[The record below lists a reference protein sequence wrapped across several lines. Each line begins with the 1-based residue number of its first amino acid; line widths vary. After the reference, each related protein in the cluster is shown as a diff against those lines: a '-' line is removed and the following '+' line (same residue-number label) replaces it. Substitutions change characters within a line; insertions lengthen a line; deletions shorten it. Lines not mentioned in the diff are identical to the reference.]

1 MTPRD
6 QPDLDGG
13 SMSFGEH
20 LDELRSRLVRALVVP
35 LPLAIVLFL
44 VAEHIR
50 GILVAPLF
58 AALRANGQTVQ
69 IQALSPAET
78 ITTDMKLA
86 VIGALAVSAPW
97 LLYQLWKFI
106 EPGLYAR
113 ERRFV
118 HFLTPLSA
126 VLTAAG
132 IALFYWILLPL
143 TLLFLVGFGASRPRT
158 VVFDPAATTT
168 PATTGSDTEPAPAA
182 APPALAFPVL
192 HDDPVSPR
200 PGEAWISTRD
210 QVLRVA
216 VPVER
221 VRASAVI
228 GLAEDAATAIASIG
242 EEPAGADTQG
252 GPVELSVLE
261 LPLSVLGGISQVYRL
276 SEYVGFSLILLAGS
290 VIAFQMP
297 IVILLLGW
305 VGLVEPRLLR
315 EKRRWA
321 IFIMGIVSAIVTPPD
336 VTSMLL
342 LLVPLA
348 ILYEVGILLLVLVP
362 ANRVA
367 EGAWMP
373 GRARGFSGADDDR
386 APAQTEQTDQP
397 SPPSWTD
404 PSEDVESDA
413 RRDDDDE
420 AGGGSK

>member
-6 QPDLDGG
+6 QPDPERG

-20 LDELRSRLVRALVVP
+20 LEELRSRLVRALVVP

-44 VAEHIR
+44 VADRLRE
-50 GILVAPLF
+50 ILLTPLF
-58 AALRANGQTVQ
+58 ASLRANGQTVQ

-86 VIGALAVSAPW
+86 VIGALAISAPW
-97 LLYQLWKFI
+97 LLYQLWKFV
-106 EPGLYAR
+106 EPGLYAH

-143 TLLFLVGFGASRPRT
+143 TLLFLVGFGTSKPRT
-158 VVFDPAATTT
+158 IIFDPTAEVTPTPDSAA
-168 PATTGSDTEPAPAA
+168 PEPA
-182 APPALAFPVL
+182 ALPTVAFAVV
-192 HDDPVSPR
+192 HDDPASPR

-221 VRASAVI
+221 ARASAVI
-228 GLAEDAATAIASIG
+228 GLAEDAAIAIASIG
-242 EEPAGADTQG
+242 EDPADGEAAG

-261 LPLSVLGGISQVYRL
+261 LPLSVLGGISQIYRL
-276 SEYVGFSLILLAGS
+276 SEYIGFSLILLAGS

-297 IVILLLGW
+297 LVILLLGW
-305 VGLVEPRLLR
+305 IGIVEPRTLR

-321 IFIMGIVSAIVTPPD
+321 IFIMAIVSAVVTPPD

-342 LLVPLA
+342 LLIPLA

-397 SPPSWTD
+397 SRPSWTD

-413 RRDDDDE
+413 RRDDDDGV
-420 AGGGSK
+420 GGRSE